1 MLYVW
6 GFGGWFP
13 WDRMTQDQYK
23 SLSERDRIFADLLT
37 AIEAGIEKLNR
48 TLDLEIKEAHD

>member
-1 MLYVW
+1 
-6 GFGGWFP
+6 
-13 WDRMTQDQYK
+13 MTQDQYK